1 MSSVT
6 RDLIEYS
13 GINDGLPLSP
23 NNFKQINIED
33 EFTMPIQKPDIEQIV
48 KVDSSAII
56 KNTRIIKTPKGISLE
71 GLRLTGHK
79 LLIEGLI
86 TYKVQYVAN
95 IAEQSTH
102 TSNFTTPFI
111 AFIVLSEDF
120 STTSQL
126 TASAF
131 IEDVYVN
138 TIDLRCIY
146 VNTTLLLTA
155 EEC

>member
-1 MSSVT
+1 MASIT

-13 GINDGLPLSP
+13 GINDCLPLNP
-23 NNFKQINIED
+23 RNFKQINVED
-33 EFTMPIQKPDIEQIV
+33 EVAMPIQKPDIEQIV
-48 KVDSSAII
+48 KVDSNAVI
-56 KNTRIIKTPKGISLE
+56 KNTKVIKTPIGTSLE

-86 TYKVQYVAN
+86 THKIQYVAN

-102 TSNFTTPFI
+102 TSHFTTPFI
-111 AFIVLSEDF
+111 AFIVLSESF
-120 STTSQL
+120 CTTSQL

-146 VNTTLLLTA
+146 INTTLLLTA